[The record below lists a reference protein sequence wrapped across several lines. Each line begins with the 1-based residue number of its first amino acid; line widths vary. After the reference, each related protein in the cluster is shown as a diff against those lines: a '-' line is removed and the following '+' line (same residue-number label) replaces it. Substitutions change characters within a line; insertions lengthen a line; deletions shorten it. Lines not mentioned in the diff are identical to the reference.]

1 MVLTRSTLFFLP
13 SILCVVEVKL
23 KEEHFKVRPEK
34 NGGWPNYPIFDGMA
48 AALAE
53 EGGKSHGY
61 EMGYTVVPYSALI
74 PP

>member
-1 MVLTRSTLFFLP
+1 M
-13 SILCVVEVKL
+13 KL

-34 NGGWPNYPIFDGMA
+34 KMEDGPTIRYSMHGMA